1 METNILIILI
11 AITSI
16 ISFYAFDR
24 SEILNKYA
32 LSPYLIKNNKESYR
46 LFSHMFLHGDFT
58 HLLFNMMSLYFL
70 GKILLDEFDYYYP
83 LHFSAERHFLSI
95 YVLGGLASSAVSIYR
110 HQSNPNYQSIGASGA
125 VSAIIFATILWNPTM
140 KLMLFFIPIPI
151 PAYLFGPLYLLFEYY
166 AMKRGG
172 GNIAHDAHIGGALM
186 GIIYVLIL
194 NIDKG
199 KEFIQLIF

>member
-1 METNILIILI
+1 
-11 AITSI
+11 
-16 ISFYAFDR
+16 
-24 SEILNKYA
+24 
-32 LSPYLIKNNKESYR
+32 
-46 LFSHMFLHGDFT
+46 
-58 HLLFNMMSLYFL
+58 MSLYFL
-70 GKILLDEFDYYYP
+70 GKILLDEFDYFYP
-83 LHFSAERHFLSI
+83 TYLSAERHFLSI
-95 YVLGGLASSAVSIYR
+95 YFLGGLASSAVSIYR
-110 HQSNPNYQSIGASGA
+110 HKSNPNYQSIGASGA
-125 VSAIIFATILWNPTM
+125 VSAVIFATILWNPTM

-151 PAYLFGPLYLLFEYY
+151 PAYLFGPMYLLFEYY